1 MRIKCPV
8 ALCGWEGKTYD
19 FWKHIEEYRITWED
33 VMDSGF
39 PRSESH
45 TRWALFYYKNIWNNP
60 DLPEKTKWTN
70 IAVAYANQVKNQ
82 NRMAQHKHKKLSPDG
97 SDKIEMHDGKVFMN
111 GQEYTPEEFSK
122 IMPGIRVPQG
132 KKPPF
137 ETIKDITGD
146 LRITHEG
153 KEYTIEEFRRIQREK
168 LEMLKK

>member
-1 MRIKCPV
+1 MKIKCPV
-8 ALCGWEGKTYD
+8 ALCGWEGKTHD
-19 FWKHIEEYRITWED
+19 FWRHIEEYRIQWKG

-45 TRWALFYYKNIWNNP
+45 ERWSSYFFKDIWNNS
-60 DLPEKTKWTN
+60 DLTEKVKWTN
-70 IAVAYANQVKNQ
+70 IAVTYVNQIKNQ
-82 NRMAQHKHKKLSPDG
+82 SKMGQHKGKLSSNSSGRID
-97 SDKIEMHDGKVFMN
+97 IHDGKYFID
-111 GQEYTPEEFSK
+111 GQEYTPDEFSR

-132 KKPPF
+132 QKPPF